1 MWQAELHCKTAPAV
15 ELTCWMA
22 CRTALL
28 PLPFWPLMKLTW
40 ALGSAPVEFY
50 VVTEISPEGC

>member
-1 MWQAELHCKTAPAV
+1 MWQAAPHCKTAQAG

-40 ALGSAPVEFY
+40 ALESAPVEINAPS
-50 VVTEISPEGC
+50 EHC